1 MCNEYVELLNAKV
14 SPTESPPFPI
24 PGFQC
29 VCGFI
34 FFPFP
39 QQSGLFL
46 DLCIFTIHSHCVGHY
61 LKRQGPHI
69 LWFYDI
75 FWVITSHTGIKSYY
89 MNTLKSVSFSRYLTL
104 ILKSYSYIPWF
115 MLYYLQNILR
125 FLYFIEIEKI
135 GNFMCD
141 YYISVFILLLFLPFT
156 FQFFSCL
163 QLPLKFST
171 MYAYIYMYTYKWYIR
186 TYIFRIAPRLIWL
199 EITTWV

>member
-1 MCNEYVELLNAKV
+1 MIHLFPIVYLPIQVCNEYVELLNAKV

-24 PGFQC
+24 PAFQC
-29 VCGFI
+29 VCEFI

-46 DLCIFTIHSHCVGHY
+46 DLCIFMIHSHCVGHY

-104 ILKSYSYIPWF
+104 ILKIIPTSLDLCF
-115 MLYYLQNILR
+115 SI
-125 FLYFIEIEKI
+125 FKI
-135 GNFMCD
+135 SSDF
-141 YYISVFILLLFLPFT
+141 FILLK
-156 FQFFSCL
+156 
-163 QLPLKFST
+163 LK
-171 MYAYIYMYTYKWYIR
+171 K
-186 TYIFRIAPRLIWL
+186 
-199 EITTWV
+199 